1 MIEYIFTTGK
11 FNNLNKLELRLLH
24 ELKRK
29 CKYLI
34 IGTLNNENLHSL
46 KHYCHDVFILDNKNP
61 LLSINSYIKGTIK
74 NIEVPKSQ
82 KNIPKNIIF
91 YFHNYNSKLISSQFK
106 NTFYCRKL
114 IVKKIKLLPYIR
126 EIIDGN
132 LYKIKVDWVVGW
144 MNPSLISSYKGNIQR
159 IRDHNELLYCLKS
172 IYKYAPWINKI
183 FIILG
188 GNSAPPVWYKKSNK
202 IKLIRETFFY
212 NPIQNN
218 SETKKLYYA
227 NINEL
232 SEYFIA
238 GDDDYLLGNYIY
250 KKQFFRNNLPILNS
264 VHMDYDG
271 KAHIPIPW
279 TKSSYIKA
287 INAMPEE
294 KFKFYKNMG
303 TKREN
308 PWIFIKEF
316 FINNKLGVLGNKKNP
331 DIWIYGRNLNNY
343 INLFSYIKN
352 FHPQFIC
359 INDDFDKKNKFVYNQ
374 QVKDLNNFYKS
385 FLPGKYPFQKF

>member
-1 MIEYIFTTGK
+1 MIEYIFTTGR
-11 FNNLNKLELRLLH
+11 FSNLNKLELRLLH
-24 ELKRK
+24 ELNRK

-91 YFHNYNSKLISSQFK
+91 YFHNFNSKLISNQFK

-114 IVKKIKLLPYIR
+114 SIEKIKLLPYIR
-126 EIIDGN
+126 EIIDGK

-144 MNPSLISSYKGNIQR
+144 MNPNLISSYKGNIQR

-202 IKLIRETFFY
+202 IKLIRETSFY

-316 FINNKLGVLGNKKNP
+316 FINNKLGILGNKKKP
-331 DIWIYGRNLNNY
+331 DIWIYGINLHNVKK
-343 INLFSYIKN
+343 LFSYIRIK
-352 FHPQFIC
+352 HPQFIC
-359 INDDFDKKNKFVYNQ
+359 INDDFDKKNIFVYNQ